1 MTIAV
6 DLGRKAT
13 KLRILVAGLRDNII
27 DNRWIEYDHNFIL
40 LHVIQH
46 RPQIIIFFIS
56 QPKHTLW
63 VLKMRPTLQ
72 IIDK

>member
-46 RPQIIIFFIS
+46 RPQVFFLFLS
-56 QPKHTLW
+56 QNILMGTQNETY
-63 VLKMRPTLQ
+63 VTNN
-72 IIDK
+72 